1 MTAPDVG
8 EQTPGEQTIAILY
21 QALEPPVI
29 GGARKEAKPGGYSDS
44 GADIGVALLAAGCTL
59 ATPVADP
66 DPARVFD
73 WVWPDTEAGIAA
85 ALDAGAT
92 LLWANTVVFAGHPV
106 EDASRKAWI
115 VGPDPKAMQAI
126 DDKAA
131 TNARLLAAGLPVARS
146 WLIDG
151 DGDLDA
157 QLAPFADRVPIVV
170 KPLRGRGSQGV
181 GVARTRA
188 QLAAQVRDLAQSRRF
203 GASIMLEQ
211 FLPGQEITITV
222 MPAACRSGE
231 TAPFALPPVRRF
243 DQFDD
248 VAPYNGDVPVSR
260 NSAALTLGECADPA
274 IAAAIAACEQAAALL
289 EIRATMRIAC
299 RADGDGTYFLFDVNA
314 KPNLTGSGRPGRE
327 DEDSLSTMAAAACGW
342 SYPDFLLAA
351 ARGAWRNTQDQQ
363 G

>member
-1 MTAPDVG
+1 MTARDFG

-29 GGARKEAKPGGYSDS
+29 DGARKEAKPGGYSDS

-66 DPARVFD
+66 DPTRVFD
-73 WVWPDTEAGIAA
+73 WVWPDTEEGIAA

-92 LLWANTVVFAGHPV
+92 LLWANTVVFEGHPI
-106 EDASRKAWI
+106 EAASRKAWI
-115 VGPDPKAMQAI
+115 VGPDPQAMQAI

-131 TNARLLAAGLPVARS
+131 TNTRLLAAGLPVAQS

-157 QLAPFADRVPIVV
+157 QLVPFASRTPLVV

-181 GVARTRA
+181 GVARTFG
-188 QLAAQVRDLAQSRRF
+188 QLAAQVRDLAESRRF
-203 GASIMLEQ
+203 GAAIMLEQ

-222 MPAACRSGE
+222 MPAACRAE
-231 TAPFALPPVRRF
+231 ATAPFALPPVRRF
-243 DQFDD
+243 DQHDD

-260 NSAALTLGECADPA
+260 NSAAMTPEECADPA
-274 IAAAIAACEQAAALL
+274 ISAVIQACERAAALL
-289 EIRATMRIAC
+289 EIRSPMRIDC
-299 RADGDGTYFLFDVNA
+299 RADAHGTQFLFDVNA

-327 DEDSLSTMAAAACGW
+327 DEDSLSTLAAAAIGW
-342 SYPDFLLAA
+342 SYPDFLVAT
-351 ARGAWRNTQDQQ
+351 ARGAWTNRNLSA
-363 G
+363 

>member
-1 MTAPDVG
+1 MTPPDPA
-8 EQTPGEQTIAILY
+8 EQIIAILY

-29 GGARKEAKPGGYSDS
+29 DGARKEAKPGGYSDS

-66 DPARVFD
+66 DPTRVFD
-73 WVWPDTEAGIAA
+73 WVWPDTEQGIAA
-85 ALDAGAT
+85 ALEAGAT
-92 LLWANTVVFAGHPV
+92 LLWANTVVFEGHPI
-106 EDASRKAWI
+106 EQASRKAWI
-115 VGPDPKAMQAI
+115 VGPDPQAMQEI

-131 TNARLLAAGLPVARS
+131 TNARLLAAGLPVAQS

-157 QLAPFADRVPIVV
+157 QLAPFADRTPLVV

-181 GVARTRA
+181 SVARTTE
-188 QLAAQVRDLAQSRRF
+188 QLAAQVRDLAESRRF
-203 GASIMLEQ
+203 GAAIMLEQ

-222 MPAACRSGE
+222 MPAACREGAAS
-231 TAPFALPPVRRF
+231 PFALPPVRRF
-243 DQFDD
+243 DQHGD

-260 NSAALTLGECADPA
+260 NSAAMTPEECADPA
-274 IAAAIAACEQAAALL
+274 VTAVTAACEQAAALL
-289 EIRATMRIAC
+289 EIRGTMRIDC
-299 RADGDGTYFLFDVNA
+299 RADAEGRYFLFDVNA

-327 DEDSLSTMAAAACGW
+327 DEDSLSTIAAAACGW
-342 SYPDFLLAA
+342 TYSDFLLAA
-351 ARGAWRNTQDQQ
+351 ARGAWREPRDQQ